1 MNTTALIALAAL
13 ALAATASAEIVHLGQ
28 PCQARNVL
36 AGRVVVDRATGRD
49 MLVLSNMNENAGAEL
64 IFIDPEKDTAKVYT
78 APAGAGSWALNEVP
92 GDRLVV
98 GTFYDGR
105 FMVFDL
111 NKMEFTRVSEFPGE
125 SYIWNLALGSDGR
138 VYGGSYGGGKLGA
151 LDLNTYAV
159 EDLGNPAPPN
169 MYLRYVSA
177 LPDGRILCQFG
188 QEKNT
193 TMIFDP
199 AKGDFIPVPKSL
211 AGVLNGVSWQ
221 GYFLAGGKAYKGR
234 TLYEVP
240 APFPTPP
247 AEKGAWSVDSYAS
260 TEDLLVLYQGN
271 RRYTY
276 RHGDKELRPIADIN
290 LRGGRVLA
298 YDREGNLLGIRGQD
312 YFVMKPGD
320 TRLNLK
326 RIPGESAP
334 RLTHFLRVDEKGRL
348 WGGPTFGQ
356 TLWFMD
362 PATRKVTNTSTI
374 CDGGGEVYDV
384 AFHGGN
390 TYAVAYAGGDIVRY
404 NADKPWNQWDNE
416 NPQVIAHLGSKGY
429 IRPIGGTVFG
439 PDGKLYTGWMAK
451 YGTYGGAISIT
462 DPDSPPLAPPYQGGD
477 RPSSAPHQGEDSQQ
491 LPPLTRGGRGGQTDL
506 IENPIG
512 EQAMAGIAV
521 DSKYIYAGT
530 SLAGNGLPRKKDESA
545 GFCVIDLATREI
557 VYKEVYEGA
566 TSVRPLGCS
575 DKLGRVAVTGG
586 GGVRI
591 FDTASLKWVE
601 GIPADI
607 PVQTCHSIASAP
619 DGRLIYANE
628 KSIIALD
635 LATGKHEKL
644 AEAPA
649 KVDNVALAPDG
660 TVYFSSGIDVYA
672 VRGQGAK

>member
-111 NKMEFTRVSEFPGE
+111 NKMEFTQVSEFPGE
-125 SYIWNLALGSDGR
+125 SYIWNLAIGSDGR

-169 MYLRYVSA
+169 MYLRYVSG

-199 AKGDFIPVPKSL
+199 AKKDFRPVPKSIK
-211 AGVLNGVSWQ
+211 GITSGVSWH
-221 GYFLAGGKAYKGR
+221 GYFLAGRQAFKGR
-234 TLYEVP
+234 TLYAVP
-240 APFPTPP
+240 VPFPTPP
-247 AEKGAWSVDSYAS
+247 TDKGVWHVDNYAS
-260 TEDLLVLYQGN
+260 TEDLLILHQGN
-271 RRYTY
+271 ALYTY
-276 RHGDKELRPIADIN
+276 RQGDKEPKFIAEIN

-298 YDREGNLLGIRGQD
+298 YDRKGNLLGVRGQD

-320 TRLNLK
+320 TKLRLR

-334 RLTHFLRVDEKGRL
+334 RQTHFLRVDEKGRL

-384 AFHGGN
+384 AFHDGA

-429 IRPIGGTVFG
+429 IRPIGGTLFG
-439 PDGKLYTGWMAK
+439 PDGKLYTGWMAQ
-451 YGTYGGAISIT
+451 YGRYGGAISIT
-462 DPDSPPLAPPYQGGD
+462 DPATD
-477 RPSSAPHQGEDSQQ
+477 E
-491 LPPLTRGGRGGQTDL
+491 TDL
-506 IENPIG
+506 IENPLG

-591 FDTASLKWVE
+591 FDSASLKWVD
-601 GIPADI
+601 GIPTDI

-628 KSIIALD
+628 NSIIALD
-635 LATGKHEKL
+635 LATGKYEKI
-644 AEAPA
+644 ADAPA
-649 KVDNVALAPDG
+649 KVDNVALGPDG
-660 TVYFSSGIDVYA
+660 TVYFGSGIDVY
-672 VRGQGAK
+672 VVK

>member
-1 MNTTALIALAAL
+1 MLNTTALIALAAL
-13 ALAATASAEIVHLGQ
+13 TLAAGASAEVIHLGQ

-64 IFIDPEKDTAKVYT
+64 IFIDPETNSAKIYR

-111 NKMEFTRVSEFPGE
+111 NKMEFIKVSEFPGE

-138 VYGGSYGGGKLGA
+138 VYGGTYGGGKLGA
-151 LDLNTYAV
+151 LDLDTYEV
-159 EDLGNPAPPN
+159 EDLGAPAAPN

-199 AKGDFIPVPKSL
+199 AKKDFIPVPKSIE
-211 AGVLNGVSWQ
+211 GVLNGVSWH
-221 GYFLAGGKAYKGR
+221 GYFLAGGKAFKGR

-240 APFPTPP
+240 APFPTPL
-247 AEKGAWSVDSYAS
+247 AEYGAWNVDSYVS
-260 TEDLLVLYQGN
+260 TDDLLVLYQGN

-276 RHGDKELRPIADIN
+276 KYGDKDLKLIADIN

-298 YDREGNLLGIRGQD
+298 YDRQGNLLGVRGQD

-320 TRLNLK
+320 TKLNLR

-334 RLTHFLRVDEKGRL
+334 RQSHFLRVDEKGRL

-362 PATRKVTNTSTI
+362 PATKKVTNTSTI

-390 TYAVAYAGGDIVRY
+390 VYAVAYAGGDIVRY

-416 NPQVIAHLGSKGY
+416 NPRVIAHLAGKGY
-429 IRPIGGTVFG
+429 IRPIGGTVCG

-451 YGTYGGAISIT
+451 YGAYGGAISIT
-462 DPDSPPLAPPYQGGD
+462 DPAT
-477 RPSSAPHQGEDSQQ
+477 EK
-491 LPPLTRGGRGGQTDL
+491 TDL
-506 IENPIG
+506 IENPLG
-512 EQAMAGIAV
+512 QQAMAGIAV
-521 DSKYIYAGT
+521 DSKYLYIGT

-545 GFCVIDLATREI
+545 GFGVIDLATREI
-557 VYKEVYEGA
+557 VYKEVYDGA

-575 DKLGRVAVTGG
+575 DRLGRVAVTGSG
-586 GGVRI
+586 KVRI
-591 FDTASLKWVE
+591 FDSASLKWVE
-601 GIPADI
+601 GIPDDI

-628 KSIIALD
+628 NSIIALD
-635 LATGKHEKL
+635 LATGKWERV
-644 AEAPA
+644 AEAPG
-649 KVDNVALAPDG
+649 KVENVALGPDG
-660 TVYFSSGIDVYA
+660 TVYFTSGVDVYA
-672 VRGQGAK
+672 VKR

>member
-13 ALAATASAEIVHLGQ
+13 CLAATASAEIVHLGQ

-36 AGRVVVDRATGRD
+36 AGRVVIDRASGRD

-64 IFIDPEKDTAKVYT
+64 IFIDPEKDFAKVFT
-78 APAGAGSWALNEVP
+78 APAGAGSWALNEVS

-111 NKMEFTRVSEFPGE
+111 RKMEFTQVSEFPGE
-125 SYIWNLALGSDGR
+125 SYIWNLAIGSDGR
-138 VYGGSYGGGKLGA
+138 VYGGTYGGGKLGA
-151 LDLNTYAV
+151 LDLNAYSV

-169 MYLRYVSA
+169 MYLRYVTA
-177 LPDGRILCQFG
+177 LPDGRILCSFG

-199 AKGDFIPVPKSL
+199 AKKDFIPVPKSIK
-211 AGVLNGVSWQ
+211 GVLNGVSWH
-221 GYFLAGGKAYKGR
+221 GYFLAGGKAYKGK

-260 TEDLLVLYQGN
+260 NDDMLVLYQGN

-276 RHGDKELRPIADIN
+276 RFGEKDLRFIADIN

-298 YDREGNLLGIRGQD
+298 YDREGNLLGVRGQD

-320 TRLNLK
+320 TKLNLR

-334 RLTHFLRVDEKGRL
+334 RQTHFLRADEKGRL

-362 PATRKVTNTSTI
+362 PATKKVTNTSTI

-384 AFHGGN
+384 AFHGGE
-390 TYAVAYAGGDIVRY
+390 TFAVAYAGGDIVRY

-416 NPQVIAHLGSKGY
+416 NPRVIAHLGSKGY

-439 PDGKLYTGWMAK
+439 PDGKLYTGWMAQ
-451 YGTYGGAISIT
+451 YGRYGGAISIT
-462 DPDSPPLAPPYQGGD
+462 DPARDK
-477 RPSSAPHQGEDSQQ
+477 
-491 LPPLTRGGRGGQTDL
+491 TDL
-506 IENPIG
+506 IENPLG

-530 SLAGNGLPRKKDESA
+530 SLAGNGLPNKKGESA
-545 GFCVIDLATREI
+545 GFCVIDVATREI

-575 DKLGRVAVTGG
+575 DKLGRAAVTGSG
-586 GGVRI
+586 KVRI
-591 FDTASLKWVE
+591 FDSASPKWVE
-601 GIPADI
+601 GIPSDI
-607 PVQTCHSIASAP
+607 PVHTCNSIASTP
-619 DGRLIYANE
+619 DARLIYGSEN
-628 KSIIALD
+628 SIIALD
-635 LATGKHEKL
+635 LATGGHEHL
-644 AEAPA
+644 ADAPA
-649 KVDNVALAPDG
+649 RVENVALGPDG
-660 TVYFSSGIDVYA
+660 TVYFSCGVDVYA
-672 VRGQGAK
+672 VK